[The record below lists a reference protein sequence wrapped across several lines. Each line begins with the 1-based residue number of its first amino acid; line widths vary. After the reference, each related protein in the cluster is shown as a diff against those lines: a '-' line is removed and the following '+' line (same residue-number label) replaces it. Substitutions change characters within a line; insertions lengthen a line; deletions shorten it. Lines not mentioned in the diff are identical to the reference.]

1 MIPSNVLA
9 AMAAQKIMPTL
20 VFAILFGMGLASSG
34 ETAEAVV
41 RGLEALLAATFR
53 MTQWITATAPLAIAA
68 IVAWL
73 FADQGLKTVVA
84 LAKLIGVLYIGL
96 AVLEVVFGIVLLLI
110 GQRPI
115 AIMRQMMDPV

>member
-1 MIPSNVLA
+1 
-9 AMAAQKIMPTL
+9 
-20 VFAILFGMGLASSG
+20 
-34 ETAEAVV
+34 
-41 RGLEALLAATFR
+41 
-53 MTQWITATAPLAIAA
+53 
-68 IVAWL
+68 
-73 FADQGLKTVVA
+73 